1 MRRAAAGVLALA
13 MGAPLLAA
21 AQSAELPTSVE
32 LGYAREHLS
41 NDSPDWQDTGIDITH
56 RFGQREYLGVSLHD
70 AKRFGVEDVSA
81 AAFYLMPLTD
91 KLALNLEGSLS
102 PDASFLPRNMVAG
115 QLQYEFAPAWLL
127 YGGLKSANYAED
139 HVTEGLLRL
148 EQYVSSFSWSVAWKP
163 VRALG
168 TYAQS
173 FELRG
178 NYYYGE
184 RNMVGLIAAYGQEA
198 TSVAPNEVV
207 IADVRSIAL
216 LGRHH
221 LSPRWALTYA
231 ITRTEQ
237 GSFYTRTGGRLG
249 VQYSF

>member
-1 MRRAAAGVLALA
+1 MGRAAAGVLALA

-56 RFGQREYLGVSLHD
+56 RFGAREYLGVSLHD

-81 AAFYLMPLTD
+81 AAFYLMPLSD
-91 KLALNLEGSLS
+91 KVAASIEGSLS
-102 PDASFLPRNMVAG
+102 PGASFLPQKMLAAT
-115 QLQYEFAPAWLL
+115 LQYEFAPAWLL
-127 YGGLKSANYAED
+127 HGGLKSASYAQD
-139 HVTEGLLRL
+139 HVTEGSLKL
-148 EQYVSSFSWSVAWKP
+148 ERYVSDFSWSVGWKP
-163 VRALG
+163 VHALG
-168 TYAQS
+168 RYAQS
-173 FELRG
+173 FEVRG
-178 NYYYGE
+178 NYYYGA
-184 RNMVGLIAAYGQEA
+184 RNMVGIIAAYGQEA
-198 TSVAPNEVV
+198 TSVAPDEVV

-221 LSPRWALTYA
+221 LTPRWALTYA

-237 GSFYTRTGGRLG
+237 GTFYTRTGGRLG